1 MKISFV
7 IPAYLEEKS
16 IGACIE
22 SVQKALKAEPVD
34 SEILVVVNGEKRD
47 RTMEIARGYE
57 GVTVM
62 ESEQGL
68 TKARKAGVLAST
80 CGPQDVVAFIDADT
94 RMPERGWISLAVQ
107 EFTEDPRLVALS
119 GPYYYYDL
127 NWRQNFFVT
136 LFYLL
141 GYALYLVNR
150 FILKIGSMLQGGNF
164 LVRKD
169 ALMRLGGYDTSV
181 EFFGEDTNMAVKLHR
196 LHMGGVKWTWKLSM
210 PTSGRRLAEK
220 GIIKTGFT
228 YALNHVIPIYFGKVA
243 TKKHEDFR

>member
-7 IPAYLEEKS
+7 IPAYMEEKS

-22 SVQKALKAEPVD
+22 SVQKALAAEPVD
-34 SEILVVVNGEKRD
+34 AEIIVVVNGQKRD
-47 RTMEIARGYE
+47 STMEIAKGYA
-57 GVTVM
+57 GVSVI

-80 CGPQDVVAFIDADT
+80 GGPHDVVAFIDADT
-94 RMPERGWISLAVQ
+94 RMPEKGWISFAVE
-107 EFTEDPRLVALS
+107 EFRRDPKLVALS

-127 NWRQNFFVT
+127 SVGQNCLVKIFYGVG
-136 LFYLL
+136 YLL
-141 GYALYLVNR
+141 YLLNR
-150 FILKIGSMLQGGNF
+150 FVLNMGSMLQGGNF

-169 ALMRLGGYDTSV
+169 ALMKLGGYDTSV

-196 LHMGGVKWTWKLSM
+196 LHMGGVKWTWQLVM

-220 GIIKTGFT
+220 GIMRTGLT